1 MKRFPSGTYG
11 RQRLE
16 FYAAPFRAPLRA
28 FAGLVFAWDGDRV
41 LICEIGD
48 RGWSIPS
55 GRVEPNE
62 NSAEAVEREALE
74 EAGALLSNLQYIGCY
89 RISERREVR
98 WADCY
103 VALVKELVE
112 FNGTAESLGRK
123 LATLEEL
130 PEIYHL
136 WNPLTQMVFE
146 HSREI
151 MNRAGKVGAKPR
163 LRRGPA
169 EPDPAN

>member
-1 MKRFPSGTYG
+1 VKRFPPGTYG
-11 RQRLE
+11 RQKLE

-28 FAGLVFAWDGDRV
+28 FAGLVFAWQGEKV

-62 NSAEAVEREALE
+62 NSAEAVVREALE
-74 EAGALLSNLQYIGCY
+74 EAGAKLCSLQYIGCY

-103 VALVKELVE
+103 AACVKELIE
-112 FNGTAESLGRK
+112 FQKTEESLDRK
-123 LATLEEL
+123 LASLDEL
-130 PEIYHL
+130 PNVYHL
-136 WNPLTQMVFE
+136 WTPLTKAVFE
-146 HSREI
+146 HSYEI
-151 MNRAGKVGAKPR
+151 IRRAGKYER
-163 LRRGPA
+163 
-169 EPDPAN
+169 